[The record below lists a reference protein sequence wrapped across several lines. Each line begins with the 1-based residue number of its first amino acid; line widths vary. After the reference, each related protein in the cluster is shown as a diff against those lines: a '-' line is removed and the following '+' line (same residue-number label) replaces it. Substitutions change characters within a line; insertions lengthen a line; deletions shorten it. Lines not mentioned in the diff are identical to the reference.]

1 MAQELLS
8 WPRLLPRTSDFHITG
23 AGGELSPKSY
33 FSLL

>member
-8 WPRLLPRTSDFHITG
+8 WPGLLPRTSDFHITG
-23 AGGELSPKSY
+23 GGTELSPKSY